1 MSTTAAISHYNLQN
15 YRKGII
21 LMAKDRMLLL
31 PYGIYFRKHSCL
43 VQAIN
48 REINKYTSSG
58 LISAWTADLT
68 HEKLIKEYIHNE
80 QLQLQAPQK
89 LSMKQI
95 QGVFIICMVMYLISG
110 GILVIE
116 LLADKC
122 KFIRVVVEFCT
133 FKK

>member
-1 MSTTAAISHYNLQN
+1 
-15 YRKGII
+15 
-21 LMAKDRMLLL
+21 MAKDRNLLL

-43 VQAIN
+43 VQAFN
-48 REINKYTSSG
+48 WEINKYTSNG
-58 LISAWTADLT
+58 LISSWTAGLT

-80 QLQLQAPQK
+80 RLQLQAPQK

-116 LLADKC
+116 LLAGRF
-122 KFIRVVVEFCT
+122 KFIRVVVEFCI